1 MPEMTRAQIMKL
13 NQNEITRIFKEAA
26 RKEREHEA
34 ITWEFG
40 TDLVSIVTYYGDL
53 LAEALYTAQKY

>member
-1 MPEMTRAQIMKL
+1 MKL
-13 NQNEITRIFKEAA
+13 NHNEITRIFKEAA